1 MTQFS
6 SQIYKIEFMTG
17 NWIWVGKVMKQQVLD
32 YSFMGV
38 TLRGSMIA
46 RDLRNIVP
54 YDKYDEVHCIG
65 SVVWELETDG
75 GV

>member
-1 MTQFS
+1 
-6 SQIYKIEFMTG
+6 
-17 NWIWVGKVMKQQVLD
+17 MKQQVLD